1 MPYGLPPH
9 VIAAVAMLAAT
20 VAIRALTRNHV
31 VRNRLRLTI
40 ALLLALLALEAVVRW
55 AVLAPDLRSSLA
67 PIGRLLFALATI
79 HLGVLV
85 LINPLRVDRVP
96 ERFPTIVQDA
106 IIIGLFVVV
115 STFVL
120 DEKFVTTSAVGA
132 VVVGFALQDTLGNM
146 FSGLALQIE
155 KPFQVGHW
163 ISAGDNEGSVIE
175 VTWRAIKLRTRQ
187 GNLVTVPNS
196 EIAKAAV
203 TNYSEPVGPSRIALE
218 VGASYAAPPNYVKDA
233 IFEVLEHEPLVLKTP
248 PPQVQLVDFAASSI
262 TYRAQFWIDNQPQD
276 DVIRDKVRCGIYY
289 IFARRKIEIPFP
301 IQVEYERE
309 ETHESESDRAT
320 RVQRLL
326 DGVPLFARL
335 SDAERRTLA
344 YIAQELTYGRGEAI
358 VRESEAGDSA
368 FVIAGGR
375 VRVAIGREQHEV
387 AVIEQGGYFGE
398 MSLLTGDARSATV
411 AAIDDCRVVEI
422 TASDFREVV
431 LKNPAILDVVTADVA
446 RRRAELDAA
455 RSAAAR
461 AVHPPE
467 GATSLLERVRRF
479 LLGSVTG

>member
-1 MPYGLPPH
+1 MPYGLPAH
-9 VIAAVAMLAAT
+9 VIAAVAMLVAT
-20 VAIRALTRNHV
+20 VAIRAFTPNRL

-40 ALLLALLALEAVVRW
+40 ALLLALVALEAVVRW
-55 AVLAPDLRSSLA
+55 ATLTPEVRNALA
-67 PIGRLLFALATI
+67 PIGRLLFALGAI

-85 LINPLRVDRVP
+85 LINPLRLDRVP

-106 IIIGLFVVV
+106 IIITLFVVV

-155 KPFQVGHW
+155 KPFKVGHW

-203 TNYSEPVGPSRIALE
+203 TNYSEPAGPSRISLE
-218 VGASYAAPPNYVKDA
+218 VGASYSAPPNYVKDA
-233 IFEVLEHEPLVLKTP
+233 IAEVLEHEPLVLKTP
-248 PPQVQLVDFAASSI
+248 PPQVLLVDFAASAI
-262 TYRAQFWIDNQPQD
+262 TYRAQFWIDEQPQD
-276 DVIRDKVRCGIYY
+276 ETIRDKVRCGIYY
-289 IFARRKIEIPFP
+289 TFARRRIEIPFP
-301 IQVEYERE
+301 IQVEYSRE
-309 ETHESESDRAT
+309 DVPESESDKVKRI
-320 RVQRLL
+320 QRLI
-326 DGVPLFARL
+326 DGVPLFSHL

-344 YIAQELTYGRGEAI
+344 HLAEERAYGRGEAI
-358 VRESEAGDSA
+358 VRQSEPGDSA
-368 FVIAGGR
+368 FVIAAGR
-375 VRVAIGREQHEV
+375 VRVAIGPEHHEV
-387 AVIEQGGYFGE
+387 AVIEKGGYFGE
-398 MSLLTGDARSATV
+398 MSMLTGDVRSATV
-411 AAIDDCRVVEI
+411 SAVDDCRVVEI
-422 TASDFREVV
+422 TANDFREVV
-431 LKNPAILDVVTADVA
+431 LANPAILDVVTADVA
-446 RRRAELDAA
+446 RRRTELEAA

-461 AVHPPE
+461 VAHAPE

-479 LLGSVTG
+479 LLGS